1 MTQYETI
8 WRKNMSLLTIKEVME
23 ILNISRS
30 TVYRM
35 IKKGTLNPIRPTGKG
50 GKILIREKDVKD
62 LITSENIPNKKYKV
76 ISLFSGAGGM
86 DLGFEGGFNFLG
98 RYYHKN
104 NFEVVYAV
112 DINPHAVRTYNS
124 NLNKVCAL
132 DDVTK
137 IDVRSLPDADVVIGG
152 FPCQDF
158 SVAGKRGGIKVHR
171 GKLYK
176 SMVRVVEEKKP
187 LVFVAENV
195 RGLLSANRG
204 LAIDVITKD
213 FASAS
218 VGYRINMRVLNAA
231 DYGVPQR
238 RERVIFVGVRKDIEL
253 AYEYP
258 PKTNCAPL
266 LTKELGLSPWITAQD
281 ALKDLESQE
290 RLLLLPNNG
299 YSKAKKNKGQGNNRI
314 NPNRP
319 SPTIRS
325 EHHGNIEFHYKL
337 DRRLSVREA
346 ARLQSFP
353 DDFIFE
359 ASTSQAYKLVG
370 NAVPPVLA
378 WHIAKS
384 VEDFLSKAIRENQVS
399 IASVETN

>member
-1 MTQYETI
+1 M
-8 WRKNMSLLTIKEVME
+8 LFLTVKEVME
-23 ILNISRS
+23 TLNISRS

-35 IKKGTLNPIRPTGKG
+35 IKKGTINPIRPTGKG
-50 GKILIREKDVKD
+50 GKILIREKDIKN
-62 LITSENIPNKKYKV
+62 LIVNAESVPDKKYRV

-86 DLGFEGGFNFLG
+86 DLGFEGGFDFLG
-98 RYYHKN
+98 KHYHKN

-112 DINPHAVRTYNS
+112 DINPHAVKTYNS
-124 NLNKVCAL
+124 NLNRVCEVG
-132 DDVTK
+132 DVTK
-137 IDVRSLPDADVVIGG
+137 IDVSSLPDADVVIGG

-176 SMVRVVEEKKP
+176 SMVKVVEEKKP

-238 RERVIFVGVRKDIEL
+238 RERVIFIGVRKDIDL

-258 PKTNCAPL
+258 EKTNCAPL
-266 LTKELGLSPWITAQD
+266 LAEELGLKPWITAQD
-281 ALKDLESQE
+281 ALRDLEATE
-290 RLLLLPNNG
+290 KLLSLPNNG

-314 NPNRP
+314 DPDKP

-353 DDFIFE
+353 DDFVFE
-359 ASTSQAYKLVG
+359 ASTSMAYKLVG

-378 WHIAKS
+378 WHIARS
-384 VEDFLSKAIRENQVS
+384 VERFLSKIAQENKVGAYS
-399 IASVETN
+399 D

>member
-1 MTQYETI
+1 MKQLEGG
-8 WRKNMSLLTIKEVME
+8 NGLLLTIKEVME
-23 ILNISRS
+23 TLNVSRS

-35 IKKGTLNPIRPTGKG
+35 IKKGTLNPVRLTGKG
-50 GKILIREKDVKD
+50 GKILIRKKDIDD
-62 LITSENIPNKKYKV
+62 LITEKSESFHSGKKYRV

-98 RYYHKN
+98 KYYQKN
-104 NFEVVYAV
+104 NFKIVYAV
-112 DINPHAVRTYNS
+112 DIESHAVKTYNS
-124 NLNKVCAL
+124 NLEPVCRIG
-132 DDVTK
+132 DVTK
-137 IDVRSLPDADVVIGG
+137 IDPKSLPDAEVVIGG

-176 SMVRVVEEKKP
+176 SMVKVVEEKKP

-204 LAIDVITKD
+204 IAIDVITRD
-213 FASAS
+213 FANAS

-238 RERVIFVGVRKDIEL
+238 RERVIFVGVRKDIDL

-258 PKTNCAPL
+258 SKTHYAPL
-266 LTKELGLSPWITAQD
+266 LAEEFGGKKWITAQE
-281 ALKDLESQE
+281 ALIDLEAYEKLSS
-290 RLLLLPNNG
+290 LPNCE
-299 YSKAKKNKGQGNNRI
+299 YSKAKKNNGQGNTRI
-314 NPNRP
+314 DPNKP

-353 DDFIFE
+353 DNFVFE
-359 ASTSQAYKLVG
+359 ASMSTAYKLVG

-384 VEDFLSKAIRENQVS
+384 IEKFLSKL
-399 IASVETN
+399 SVKSEKLGSLI